1 MNVLRFF
8 SADPDRFTG
17 PFEPVITQFA
27 LTGQKVL
34 VELGLVKD
42 NDRLY
47 FSIGKRFTSDG
58 PLLILDRRPVSSVS
72 QQTFKAR
79 PKRWCEGNAYG
90 REFLRHAF
98 EDFVLNSPFSGFIR
112 KNVNPL
118 DITQLFANLRDIS
131 PDLINF
137 QLGIGHEK
145 GRRDFTVQSVGS

>member
-8 SADPDRFTG
+8 SADPDQFTE

-27 LTGQKVL
+27 LAGQKVL

-42 NDRLY
+42 NDKLY
-47 FSIGKRFTSDG
+47 FSIGKRLTSDG
-58 PLLILDRRPVSSVS
+58 PLLILDRVRLSLVS

-79 PKRWCEGNAYG
+79 PRLWCEGSVYG
-90 REFLRHAF
+90 SEFLRHAF
-98 EDFVLNSPFSGFIR
+98 EYFVLHSPFSGFIR

-118 DITQLFANLRDIS
+118 DITQLFANLRNIS
-131 PDLINF
+131 SDLINF

-145 GRRDFTVQSVGS
+145 GRRDCTVQSVGS

>member
-8 SADPDRFTG
+8 SANPDQFTE
-17 PFEPVITQFA
+17 PFEPVVTRFA
-27 LTGQKVL
+27 LAGQKVL
-34 VELGLVKD
+34 VELGLVKE

-47 FSIGKRFTSDG
+47 FSIGKRLTSDG
-58 PLLILDRRPVSSVS
+58 PLIILDRRPVSSVS
-72 QQTFKAR
+72 QQTFTAR
-79 PKRWCEGNAYG
+79 PERWNESKLYE

-118 DITQLFANLRDIS
+118 DITQLFANLRNVS
-131 PDLINF
+131 SALINF

-145 GRRDFTVQSVGS
+145 GRRDCTVQSVGS